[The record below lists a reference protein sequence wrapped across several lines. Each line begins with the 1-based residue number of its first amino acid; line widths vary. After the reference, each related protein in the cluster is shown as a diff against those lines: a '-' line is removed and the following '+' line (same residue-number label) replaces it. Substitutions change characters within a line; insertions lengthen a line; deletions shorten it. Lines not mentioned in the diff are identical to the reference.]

1 MVVQADVTEEL
12 VWFSGQGR
20 CGLNLLQ
27 LYRIG
32 LGVAWQWLAQ
42 GSFPM
47 TNRA

>member
-20 CGLNLLQ
+20 CGLNLSQ
-27 LYRIG
+27 LYLIG
-32 LGVAWQWLAQ
+32 LGVARRWLAQ
-42 GSFPM
+42 GAFPV